1 MMITSDPYKRLAER
15 LDNLP
20 NGFPPTDDGSE
31 FRMLAALFTPEEADL
46 AAQLHITLETAAQ
59 ITERLGREYGATRE
73 MLKSMSKKGLI
84 KANRTEGGLGYGLL
98 PFIVGI
104 AENQAG
110 RFSKEFA
117 QLYEV
122 YYQRSFV
129 QVMGMQPPFH
139 RVVPVGESIKMNME
153 VAPYESAAW
162 IIEQAKSW
170 GVLNCMCR
178 TQTAYI
184 GKPCKHPLDVCMVL
198 SLAPDAFANSSEIKS
213 QTKAEAYDT
222 LRRAEKAGLVHCVSN
237 NQTGDKNICDWYIC
251 NCCTC
256 SCGILRGMA
265 ELGISNVVASSAF
278 INTVDETMCNAC
290 GLCVDSCQFN
300 ALAVDDFAVVDKM
313 RCVGCGVC
321 VDTCADQALVLVR
334 RPEEEIKPVPV
345 SMADWGRQ
353 RAGERGIDLS
363 SLL

>member
-1 MMITSDPYKRLAER
+1 MTTSDPYKRLAER

-20 NGFPPTDDGSE
+20 NGFPPSDDGSE
-31 FRMLAALFTPEEADL
+31 LRLLAELFTQDEADL
-46 AAQLHITLETAAQ
+46 AAQLRISLETSAQ
-59 ITERLGREYGATRE
+59 IAERLGREYGSTRE
-73 MLKSMSKKGLI
+73 LLKSMAKKGLI
-84 KANRTEGGLGYGLL
+84 KANRIEGGLGYGLL

-117 QLYEV
+117 QLYED

-139 RVVPVGESIKMNME
+139 RIVPVGESIKMNME
-153 VAPYESAAW
+153 VAPYESVSW

-178 TQTAYI
+178 TETAYI

-198 SLAPDAFANSSEIKS
+198 SLSPDAFSNSSDIKS
-213 QTKAEAYDT
+213 VTKEEAYET
-222 LRRAEKAGLVHCVSN
+222 LRRAETAGLVHCVSN
-237 NQTGDKNICDWYIC
+237 NQTGDTNICDWYIC

-265 ELGISNVVASSAF
+265 ELGIANVVASSAF
-278 INTVDETMCNAC
+278 INTVDATLCNAC
-290 GLCVDSCQFN
+290 GLCVENCQFN
-300 ALAVDDFAVVDKM
+300 ALTVDDFALVNRM
-313 RCVGCGVC
+313 RCVGCGACVNVC
-321 VDTCADQALVLVR
+321 PDNALALIR

-345 SMADWGRQ
+345 SMAEWGRQ
-353 RAGERGIDLS
+353 RAEQRGIDLS